1 MPKHLR
7 QLAVKMAPKPKERTI
22 LVNWR
27 SPNTLA
33 RVQVSYEQKH
43 AQKYVDGRQLVA
55 AVCEN
60 EQKDKN
66 DMKIFFDEAG
76 EPLDGASRTAIKI
89 TIVKAMLNDEDDDVW
104 IELGV
109 YNAAPEPKK
118 DKKKKKKKESSSSG
132 KQHSPA
138 TKRIYSAVL

>member
-1 MPKHLR
+1 
-7 QLAVKMAPKPKERTI
+7 MAPKAKERTI

-27 SPNTLA
+27 SPNTMQ

-43 AQKYVDGRQLVA
+43 ATKHVDGRQLVQ

-66 DMKIFFDEAG
+66 ELKIFFDEAA
-76 EPLDGASRTAIKI
+76 EPLDGANKTAIKI
-89 TIVKAMLNDEDDDVW
+89 AIVNAMLNDEDTDVW